1 MNKGKLLN
9 ALYQYSLISILLL
22 AIAIKGGNLLFLNDE
37 NDQVSCSLEDIQHD
51 FPKTTKLNRAA
62 NGIYTAFSKKGEPL
76 GDFILS
82 HEFSRTSGYGGP
94 VPMIIFLSDDQN
106 RVRYIR
112 LLENNES
119 EEFLDH
125 VLQQRLLNTWD
136 GQKLA
141 LIGKIDCDAVT
152 GATETS
158 SAIINDM
165 QNVAGQFGSL
175 LHEQSTNNIINLL
188 NIMLFLL
195 VIMASIIMI
204 FRPKYKRFRTVYLIL
219 VLLGMGVML
228 HKVLSTSF
236 LHNILI
242 SGFHWK
248 ANSLQLLLLLLAI
261 LLPFL
266 GKKQYFC
273 NYLCPMGALQELVAK
288 INPRKKYQPARIKL
302 NGISLSEISLTLLW
316 SAILLGFT
324 PALEKLEPFMFFSFR
339 VIGWGMALFGFV
351 IIVLSIFMNR
361 PWCALC
367 PTGCLLKKLEPIK
380 TKNKHENI
388 DK

>member
-1 MNKGKLLN
+1 MNKEKLLN
-9 ALYQYSLISILLL
+9 TLYQYSLIFILLL

-37 NDQVSCSLEDIQHD
+37 SDQVSWSLEDIQKD

-62 NGIYTAFSKKGEPL
+62 NGIYTAFSKRGEPL
-76 GDFILS
+76 VSFILS

-94 VPMIIFLSDDQN
+94 VPVIIFLSDDQK

-125 VLQQRLLNTWD
+125 ILQRKLLNTWD

-141 LIGKIDCDAVT
+141 LVGNIDCDAVT

-158 SAIINDM
+158 SAIINNM

-175 LHEQSTNNIINLL
+175 RQGQSKNMVATILNPVLFAMMLIASLIMVFARKLKGLRALYLL
-188 NIMLFLL
+188 LITL
-195 VIMASIIMI
+195 V
-204 FRPKYKRFRTVYLIL
+204 
-219 VLLGMGVML
+219 MGVML
-228 HKVLSTSF
+228 HKMLSTSF

-242 SGFHWK
+242 SGFRWK
-248 ANSLQLLLLLLAI
+248 ANGLQLLLLFLAI

-288 INPRKKYQPARIKL
+288 LNPRKKFQPARFKL
-302 NGISLSEISLTLLW
+302 KGISLSEISLTLLW

-324 PALEKLEPFMFFSFR
+324 PDLAKLEPFMFFSFR

-367 PTGCLLKKLEPIK
+367 PTGCFLKKLEPIK